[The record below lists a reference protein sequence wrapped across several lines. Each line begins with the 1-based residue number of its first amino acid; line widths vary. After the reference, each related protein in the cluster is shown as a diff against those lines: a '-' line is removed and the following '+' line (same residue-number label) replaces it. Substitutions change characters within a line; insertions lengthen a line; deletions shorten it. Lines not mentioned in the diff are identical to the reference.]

1 MLQVDKSHESI
12 VQQISDVDSL
22 QPLLPR
28 TPSGPQS
35 HSLTTPQSNFVRQ
48 HTGLNTPRSP
58 SVLQTDLGRTHR
70 TISDRAQ
77 NLTGSVGRTVSTG
90 QSQAQSEPQ
99 SPHSTV
105 TVTESAAADLRE

>member
-12 VQQISDVDSL
+12 VQQIGDVDSL

-35 HSLTTPQSNFVRQ
+35 HSLSTPRSNFVRQ

-58 SVLQTDLGRTHR
+58 TVLQVKR
-70 TISDRAQ
+70 TISDPARPQ
-77 NLTGSVGRTVSTG
+77 NITGSAERGS
-90 QSQAQSEPQ
+90 AEPH

-105 TVTESAAADLRE
+105 TVTESAAADLLE